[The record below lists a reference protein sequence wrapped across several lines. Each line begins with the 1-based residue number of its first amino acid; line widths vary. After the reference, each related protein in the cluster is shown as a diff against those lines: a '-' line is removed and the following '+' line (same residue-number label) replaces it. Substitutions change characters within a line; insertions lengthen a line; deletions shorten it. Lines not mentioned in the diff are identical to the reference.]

1 MDLPTLG
8 RPTMPALKLMLI
20 LEAEENLLLE
30 LVVVIPKTPIKF
42 AFRVKRDDSIGF
54 GSSVKAG
61 IR

>member
-1 MDLPTLG
+1 
-8 RPTMPALKLMLI
+8 MPALKLMLI